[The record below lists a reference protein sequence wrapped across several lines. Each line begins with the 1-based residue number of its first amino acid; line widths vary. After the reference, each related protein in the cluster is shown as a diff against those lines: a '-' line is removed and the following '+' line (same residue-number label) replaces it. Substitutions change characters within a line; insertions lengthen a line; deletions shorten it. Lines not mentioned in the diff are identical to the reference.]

1 MLLNC
6 GAEEDSWESQDY
18 KIKLVNPKGNQSWIF
33 IRRTD
38 AEAETPILW
47 LPDAKRQLTGK
58 DADDEKDWGQEEKGM
73 TEDEMVGWYH
83 WLDGHE
89 FEQALGDGEGQGS
102 LACCSPW
109 GHKKSDMTEQL
120 NNKSIIFQIFMGK
133 SLSPFEADTI
143 NVTPKCL
150 GIPLIVSCTYTLD
163 PASVSFCS

>member
-73 TEDEMVGWYH
+73 TGDKMIGWH
-83 WLDGHE
+83 HRLNRHE
-89 FEQALGDGEGQGS
+89 LEQTLGDSEQGI
-102 LACCSPW
+102 LACCSW
-109 GHKKSDMTEQL
+109 MWLSDWTTTIWVNTVTQYFFFNL
-120 NNKSIIFQIFMGK
+120 NFFLYF
-133 SLSPFEADTI
+133 LSPMLAVYSLQLDWQ
-143 NVTPKCL
+143 PKCML
-150 GIPLIVSCTYTLD
+150 SH
-163 PASVSFCS
+163 